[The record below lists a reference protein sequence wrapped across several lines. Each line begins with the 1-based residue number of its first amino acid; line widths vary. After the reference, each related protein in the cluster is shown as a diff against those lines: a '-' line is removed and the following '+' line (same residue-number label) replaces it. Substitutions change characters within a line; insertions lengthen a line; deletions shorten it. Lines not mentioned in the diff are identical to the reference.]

1 MQISQ
6 VVRPPK
12 KKQIDC
18 YKSNAKGCQIYD
30 KGKNVTLFAHGIWP
44 NVVVIL
50 VTESNVEKNVN

>member
-44 NVVVIL
+44 NVGCRIVKP
-50 VTESNVEKNVN
+50 T